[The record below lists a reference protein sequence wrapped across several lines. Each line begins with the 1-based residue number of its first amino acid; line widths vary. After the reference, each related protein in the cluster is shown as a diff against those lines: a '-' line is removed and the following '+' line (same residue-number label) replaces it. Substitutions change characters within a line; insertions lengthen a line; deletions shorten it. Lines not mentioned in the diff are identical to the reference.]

1 MLNKAVKN
9 AAVILLGSLML
20 MGNAVANDQKIGI
33 VDVQA
38 VAKQLPQMAAIQQT
52 VEAEFKNQVEALK
65 KLQADAKYNYDKL
78 QREGETMSAAQQ
90 DELKQT
96 ILGQQKTL
104 EEKGKP
110 LQTAMQ
116 RRGGEEQNKVF
127 ALVQQAI
134 EQIAK
139 DGNYDVILHKTS
151 VAFVADAASNDI
163 SQKVADKVK
172 TQK

>member
-20 MGNAVANDQKIGI
+20 MGNAVAKDQKIGI

-116 RRGGEEQNKVF
+116 RRGAEEQNKIF

-134 EQIAK
+134 EKIAK

-151 VAFVADAASNDI
+151 VAFIADSAGNDI